1 MELLYRG
8 KHYPSRAQ
16 VALFDAQDPNAW
28 PPLAAGAQAA
38 IGPKGITISTI
49 PPDHDTEV
57 EIVVYR
63 ADVAPRDG
71 VLCATGIIEVGAS
84 GLLIGTEPDVD
95 VSVVRWPKGVV
106 PVAAYVDAASAAIPR
121 ITFVLGTTHVP
132 TPLRL
137 KTAPPEV
144 VAAIDTLLNVPH
156 QPHTI
161 ELYGAPYPT
170 DGLVWQL
177 PWSSPIADGATQ
189 VIDHALD
196 GVRQIL
202 GSRRLFAY
210 KRISAWLGLH
220 KTDSNTIV
228 VCPGKNQYDMLR
240 FEQGVLIDAT
250 CADTEWYIATLKRFH
265 RAYGINIVGVGD
277 RVIEFLLQRTLT
289 GSERTTFLDQLLA
302 FCPDIMQAFPYTDE
316 DTEEPEQVADEHLYE
331 HLYFDID
338 NRRIALW
345 WD

>member
-144 VAAIDTLLNVPH
+144 VAAI
-156 QPHTI
+156 
-161 ELYGAPYPT
+161 
-170 DGLVWQL
+170 
-177 PWSSPIADGATQ
+177 TQ